1 MKIDY
6 DIELIIDS
14 YRNNTNSEAMKQ
26 LKSKMEAFE
35 DLKRY
40 KLKNEKLTNK
50 LEKTMNEI
58 NMIKAENTLKGDN
71 ASTDKSVLK
80 LEISNL
86 KSEMKEKEKQYKE
99 ELKSIRLD
107 KKKEIDKY
115 VKNSS
120 EIVEKNTTE
129 SSK

>member
-1 MKIDY
+1 M
-6 DIELIIDS
+6 
-14 YRNNTNSEAMKQ
+14 
-26 LKSKMEAFE
+26 
-35 DLKRY
+35 
-40 KLKNEKLTNK
+40 
-50 LEKTMNEI
+50 
-58 NMIKAENTLKGDN
+58 
-71 ASTDKSVLK
+71 V
-80 LEISNL
+80 EISNL
-86 KSEMKEKEKQYKE
+86 KTEMKEKEKQYKE

>member
-1 MKIDY
+1 
-6 DIELIIDS
+6 
-14 YRNNTNSEAMKQ
+14 
-26 LKSKMEAFE
+26 MEAFE

-58 NMIKAENTLKGDN
+58 NMTKAEYTLKGDN

-86 KSEMKEKEKQYKE
+86 KTEMKEKEKQYKD